1 MCLPRRHS
9 PPRPRALRS
18 AALSLSIG
26 LVACSQHPQFP
37 SQAATPAQALCAMV
51 AEPPQDEPPTDLRAD
66 GMQQLSLASRCAS
79 ALRRHR

>member
-9 PPRPRALRS
+9 PPRRRALRS
-18 AALSLSIG
+18 AVLSLSIG
-26 LVACSQHPQFP
+26 LVACSQQPPFP
-37 SQAATPAQALCAMV
+37 SQTATPAEALCAMV
-51 AEPPQDEPPTDLRAD
+51 AEPPLDEPPTDLRAD